1 MARQVVRVLTPGTLV
16 EPGLLEAKRNNY
28 LAAVVARGEEIGL
41 AYVDITTGE
50 FAVTQFGG
58 ADAPHQLQQE
68 LARLQPAECLVPM
81 EAPPPVEKLNGFH
94 LSPYPAWRF
103 EPEQARQALLDHF
116 QVASLEGFG
125 CQDKPLAIGAAG
137 SIIQYLG
144 ETQPSSLAQLD
155 GLRTYSTSAFMTLDP
170 ATRRNLEL
178 TQTIRGGAVSSSLLG
193 VLDVTQTPMGG
204 RLLRQW
210 LSQPLLELEALNR
223 RLDIVEALYRQGPLR
238 IELRERLGKLRDLE
252 RTVRRVAQ
260 RMAGPRDLW
269 AMRDTLER
277 TREVRELLVKAIQVQ
292 VSPLSDLVAE
302 LDPCEEVAQ
311 LIARAI
317 REDAAASLGEVGI
330 IPAGFSRELDELQA
344 ASREAR
350 DWMASLEKRE
360 RARTGIKSLKVGFN
374 KIFGY
379 YIEVSKPN
387 LQRAPSDYLRK
398 QTIAGGERFITPE
411 MKRYEDMILNAAQQQ
426 VALETQL
433 FYGVCEEISGYAARL
448 QATARA
454 LAQLDVYCA
463 LAEVAV
469 RNRYVRPQLDENDA
483 IHILAGRHP
492 VVELTLRDEP
502 FVPNP
507 THLDSEEQIIV
518 LTGPNMA
525 GKSTYLRQVA
535 LIALMAQMGS
545 FVPADE
551 TRIGLVDRIFTR
563 IGARDE
569 IAAGQSTF
577 MVEMI
582 ETAHILHH
590 ATSRSLLI
598 LDEIGRGTSTYDGIS
613 IAWAVVEYIHN
624 HPRWR
629 AKTLFATHYHE
640 LTELAQLLPR
650 VRNYNVAVVEEM
662 GKVVFLRRIVP
673 GGADRSYGIHVAQL
687 AGLPK
692 VVVQRAMEILAEL
705 EQDSAQTS
713 PTPHRPRPE
722 QLPLFRD
729 EAHPI
734 LKELEALDL
743 NGLSPLEALNKL
755 SEWRRM
761 LLEKRAGQ
769 DKT

>member
-1 MARQVVRVLTPGTLV
+1 MPTPMRKQYLSIKKRYPEAIVFFRLGDFYETFDQDAKLVAQICDIVLTSRPVAKGQRVPMAGVPYHAAEGYIAKLITAGHKVAIVEQMGEAESASGGPRGLMARQVVRVLTPGTLV

-81 EAPPPVEKLNGFH
+81 EAPPPVEKLDGFH

-223 RLDIVEALYRQGPLR
+223 RLDAVEALYRQGPLR
-238 IELRERLGKLRDLE
+238 IDMRERLGKLRDLE

-277 TREVRELLVKAIQVQ
+277 TRELRELLVKAIQDQ

-317 REDAAASLGEVGI
+317 REDAAASLGEVGVQQNLRI
-330 IPAGFSRELDELQA
+330 LHRGQRAQFAAGPLGLLAQADHRRGRTFYHPGDEALRGYDPQRGTTASGPGNATFLRGVRGDLRLRRAPAGH
-344 ASREAR
+344 
-350 DWMASLEKRE
+350 
-360 RARTGIKSLKVGFN
+360 G
-374 KIFGY
+374 
-379 YIEVSKPN
+379 
-387 LQRAPSDYLRK
+387 PSPGPAGCLLR
-398 QTIAGGERFITPE
+398 P
-411 MKRYEDMILNAAQQQ
+411 
-426 VALETQL
+426 
-433 FYGVCEEISGYAARL
+433 
-448 QATARA
+448 
-454 LAQLDVYCA
+454 
-463 LAEVAV
+463 
-469 RNRYVRPQLDENDA
+469 
-483 IHILAGRHP
+483 
-492 VVELTLRDEP
+492 
-502 FVPNP
+502 
-507 THLDSEEQIIV
+507 
-518 LTGPNMA
+518 
-525 GKSTYLRQVA
+525 
-535 LIALMAQMGS
+535 
-545 FVPADE
+545 
-551 TRIGLVDRIFTR
+551 
-563 IGARDE
+563 
-569 IAAGQSTF
+569 
-577 MVEMI
+577 
-582 ETAHILHH
+582 
-590 ATSRSLLI
+590 
-598 LDEIGRGTSTYDGIS
+598 GRG
-613 IAWAVVEYIHN
+613 
-624 HPRWR
+624 
-629 AKTLFATHYHE
+629 
-640 LTELAQLLPR
+640 
-650 VRNYNVAVVEEM
+650 
-662 GKVVFLRRIVP
+662 
-673 GGADRSYGIHVAQL
+673 GGAQPL
-687 AGLPK
+687 
-692 VVVQRAMEILAEL
+692 
-705 EQDSAQTS
+705 
-713 PTPHRPRPE
+713 RPPSTR
-722 QLPLFRD
+722 
-729 EAHPI
+729 
-734 LKELEALDL
+734 
-743 NGLSPLEALNKL
+743 
-755 SEWRRM
+755 
-761 LLEKRAGQ
+761 
-769 DKT
+769 